1 MPGSTVGENTDD
13 GSPQS
18 ILYQLRDET
27 LRGTLPPGTQLR
39 QANLAERF
47 GASRI
52 PVREALRQLEAEGL
66 VSYQLNRGAVVIAMS
81 TSEICEL
88 LDIRAALESSAAKL
102 AVPNIVSADIELM
115 KRILASYDI
124 ATTPVEWAECNRQ
137 FHLALC
143 APSNNER
150 LKKMIEEY
158 CLSMTNRYPAVRGEL
173 PTESIR
179 EQSSASLDQCTQK
192 EFETLLRLNAAYRD
206 KFGFPFILA
215 VRGHDRHDIIACFET
230 SMNNS
235 RAEELRASMDQIY
248 KIARLRLEDLVR

>member
-1 MPGSTVGENTDD
+1 MLAGYNFDDNLFRRSAHDRLLLMTTVQSKADQR
-13 GSPQS
+13 SLPQS
-18 ILYQLRDET
+18 IRDQLRDEI

-39 QANLAERF
+39 QENLAERF

-88 LDIRAALESSAAKL
+88 LDIRAALESYAAKL
-102 AVPNIVSADIELM
+102 AVPNMVSADIELM

-124 ATTPVEWAECNRQ
+124 ATTPAEWAECNRQ

-158 CLSMTNRYPAVRGEL
+158 CLSTTNRYPHLRM
-173 PTESIR
+173 
-179 EQSSASLDQCTQK
+179 SLDTQK
-192 EFETLLRLNAAYRD
+192 EDVQRDHYQIVDACKRRAVDEVVTLLEQHILETKREVLAA
-206 KFGFPFILA
+206 
-215 VRGHDRHDIIACFET
+215 
-230 SMNNS
+230 
-235 RAEELRASMDQIY
+235 
-248 KIARLRLEDLVR
+248 ARLG